1 MAGKTSQHREALERQ
16 NAAIMA
22 VFERAGFDQIAPD
35 IIQPADIFLER
46 SGEDIRAR
54 TFVFNDPAG
63 NELCLRPD
71 LTVPAC
77 RYHLS
82 HTKMPEAETKYCYLG
97 PAFRFPDEL
106 LSPQEFTQAGLE
118 WFGDKAD
125 IAAEA
130 RVIKLAVSAL
140 EAAGLTGLKVS
151 LGDLGLFNALLEDI
165 AMPERW
171 RRRLRHQFWRPQAF
185 RNLLDTFA
193 KPAGTRR
200 SSISGNIDVI
210 SGKDAAQE
218 TAQLLAKQNLTL
230 VTQRSVEDIA
240 ARLAEKLA
248 DRSEQ
253 PLAKADLAYA
263 NLNGVFLRAADQQE
277 ADLTGALL
285 VDADLHEVD
294 LRDAILTA
302 ADLTQSSL
310 RGADLRGATLMGA
323 NLTNV
328 DLSLADLRGAKL
340 DETTLLAPSRR
351 QVWTI
356 ANEGAAG
363 KALDQIDLSWAN
375 LQEISFAG
383 ASLRESNFTRA
394 LLMGSDFTNADLR
407 KADMSYA
414 DLTRANLRSADL
426 TGATLT
432 GANLDGA
439 RLEDATLDHVIGL
452 NSE

>member
-1 MAGKTSQHREALERQ
+1 MAGKTSLHRAALERQ

-82 HTKMPEAETKYCYLG
+82 HTKTPEAETKYCYLG

-151 LGDLGLFNALLEDI
+151 LGDLGLFNALLDDMP
-165 AMPERW
+165 MPERW

-185 RNLLDTFA
+185 RNLLETFA
-193 KPAGTRR
+193 KPARTIR
-200 SSISGNIDVI
+200 SSISGNIDALE
-210 SGKDAAQE
+210 GQDAVAQ
-218 TAQLLAKQNLTL
+218 TSRMLADQKLNL
-230 VTQRSVEDIA
+230 VTLRSVEDIA
-240 ARLAEKLA
+240 ARLHEKLA

-253 PLAKADLAYA
+253 PLAETMVVAIESYLKISGPLTDMTSQLKAISKTPRFLGAIDKFEQRIAALEDQGLNPRRFHFSADFGRELEYYTGLVFQIDVEARNAPLSVAGGGRYDRLLQDL
-263 NLNGVFLRAADQQE
+263 
-277 ADLTGALL
+277 GA
-285 VDADLHEVD
+285 VTSIPAVGC
-294 LRDAILTA
+294 AIHT
-302 ADLTQSSL
+302 D
-310 RGADLRGATLMGA
+310 R
-323 NLTNV
+323 
-328 DLSLADLRGAKL
+328 
-340 DETTLLAPSRR
+340 LLA
-351 QVWTI
+351 V
-356 ANEGAAG
+356 
-363 KALDQIDLSWAN
+363 
-375 LQEISFAG
+375 
-383 ASLRESNFTRA
+383 
-394 LLMGSDFTNADLR
+394 
-407 KADMSYA
+407 MS
-414 DLTRANLRSADL
+414 
-426 TGATLT
+426 
-432 GANLDGA
+432 
-439 RLEDATLDHVIGL
+439 
-452 NSE
+452 

>member
-1 MAGKTSQHREALERQ
+1 MPGKSSSHREALERQ

-82 HTKMPEAETKYCYLG
+82 HTKTPEAETKYCYLG

-106 LSPQEFTQAGLE
+106 LSPQEFTQAGIE
-118 WFGDKAD
+118 WFGDQAD

-151 LGDLGLFNALLEDI
+151 LGDLGLFNALIDDMP
-165 AMPERW
+165 MPERW

-185 RNLLDTFA
+185 RSLLDSFA
-193 KPAGTRR
+193 KPARSKT
-200 SSISGNIDVI
+200 SSISKNIDAIEGQDAVAETARLL
-210 SGKDAAQE
+210 AAQK
-218 TAQLLAKQNLTL
+218 LSL

-253 PLAKADLAYA
+253 PLAGAMVQMIENYLQISGPLTDVIMQINAVSGSKNFSAAVAKFEQRIAALEDQGLNPRRFHFSADFGRELEYYTGRGFQIEVEARNAPLAVAGGGRYDG
-263 NLNGVFLRAADQQE
+263 LLQDLGAAMPIP
-277 ADLTGALL
+277 AVGC
-285 VDADLHEVD
+285 
-294 LRDAILTA
+294 AIHT
-302 ADLTQSSL
+302 D
-310 RGADLRGATLMGA
+310 R
-323 NLTNV
+323 
-328 DLSLADLRGAKL
+328 
-340 DETTLLAPSRR
+340 LLA
-351 QVWTI
+351 VM
-356 ANEGAAG
+356 A
-363 KALDQIDLSWAN
+363 
-375 LQEISFAG
+375 
-383 ASLRESNFTRA
+383 
-394 LLMGSDFTNADLR
+394 
-407 KADMSYA
+407 
-414 DLTRANLRSADL
+414 
-426 TGATLT
+426 
-432 GANLDGA
+432 
-439 RLEDATLDHVIGL
+439 
-452 NSE
+452 

>member
-1 MAGKTSQHREALERQ
+1 MAGKTSLHRAALERQ

-22 VFERAGFDQIAPD
+22 VFERAGFDQIQPD

-82 HTKMPEAETKYCYLG
+82 HTKTPETETKYCYLG

-151 LGDLGLFNALLEDI
+151 LGDLGLFNALLEDMP
-165 AMPERW
+165 MPERW

-193 KPAGTRR
+193 KPARNQR
-200 SSISGNIDVI
+200 SSISANID
-210 SGKDAAQE
+210 SLEGRDAVAE
-218 TAQLLAKQNLTL
+218 TSRMLADQKLNL
-230 VTQRSVEDIA
+230 VTLRSVEDIA
-240 ARLAEKLA
+240 SRLAEKLA

-253 PLAKADLAYA
+253 PLAEMMVVAIESYLK
-263 NLNGVFLRAADQQE
+263 VS
-277 ADLTGALL
+277 GALTD
-285 VDADLHEVD
+285 V
-294 LRDAILTA
+294 T
-302 ADLTQSSL
+302 SGS
-310 RGADLRGATLMGA
+310 
-323 NLTNV
+323 
-328 DLSLADLRGAKL
+328 K
-340 DETTLLAPSRR
+340 PSARR
-351 QVWTI
+351 Q
-356 ANEGAAG
+356 G
-363 KALDQIDLSWAN
+363 
-375 LQEISFAG
+375 F
-383 ASLRESNFTRA
+383 
-394 LLMGSDFTNADLR
+394 
-407 KADMSYA
+407 
-414 DLTRANLRSADL
+414 
-426 TGATLT
+426 
-432 GANLDGA
+432 
-439 RLEDATLDHVIGL
+439 
-452 NSE
+452 